1 MTVKKPLYQLLIDPF
16 VRELRVL
23 TGLTQ
28 EQFAAQLGVT
38 YSSVSRWERG
48 RGIPSPLAMQKI
60 EKMVQQMGERG
71 KELLEKYL
79 AESVR
84 SHNRNEASCY

>member
-1 MTVKKPLYQLLIDPF
+1 MTVKKPLYQLQIDQF

-38 YSSVSRWERG
+38 YSSVSRWVHRARYSFTSG
-48 RGIPSPLAMQKI
+48 
-60 EKMVQQMGERG
+60 
-71 KELLEKYL
+71 Y
-79 AESVR
+79 AED
-84 SHNRNEASCY
+84 

>member
-1 MTVKKPLYQLLIDPF
+1 MIVKKLLYQLQIDQF

-28 EQFAAQLGVT
+28 EQFAAHLGVT

-60 EKMVQQMGERG
+60 KGMRSSDGRSTERVVG
-71 KELLEKYL
+71 TLFKAVSRITL
-79 AESVR
+79 
-84 SHNRNEASCY
+84 

>member
-1 MTVKKPLYQLLIDPF
+1 MTVKKPLYQLQIDQF

-38 YSSVSRWERG
+38 YSFVSRWERG

-60 EKMVQQMGERG
+60 EGM
-71 KELLEKYL
+71 
-79 AESVR
+79 R
-84 SHNRNEASCY
+84 SADGRSR

>member
-1 MTVKKPLYQLLIDPF
+1 MPVKKPLNQLQIASF
-16 VRELRVL
+16 VRELRLL
-23 TGLTQ
+23 TSLTQ

-60 EKMVQQMGERG
+60 EGLLQQMGDCG
-71 KELLEKYL
+71 SELLEKYL
-79 AESVR
+79 VQ
-84 SHNRNEASCY
+84 

>member
-1 MTVKKPLYQLLIDPF
+1 MPVKKPLNQSQIASF
-16 VRELRVL
+16 VRELRLL

-28 EQFAAQLGVT
+28 EQFAARLGVT

-60 EKMVQQMGERG
+60 EGLLQKMGDRG
-71 KELLEKYL
+71 KELLVRYL
-79 AESVR
+79 AEQF
-84 SHNRNEASCY
+84 

>member
-1 MTVKKPLYQLLIDPF
+1 MPVKKSLNQLQITPF

-23 TGLTQ
+23 TDLTQ
-28 EQFAAQLGVT
+28 EQFAAKLGVT

-60 EKMVQQMGERG
+60 EGMLQQIGDRG
-71 KELLEKYL
+71 KELLEKY
-79 AESVR
+79 ST
-84 SHNRNEASCY
+84 N